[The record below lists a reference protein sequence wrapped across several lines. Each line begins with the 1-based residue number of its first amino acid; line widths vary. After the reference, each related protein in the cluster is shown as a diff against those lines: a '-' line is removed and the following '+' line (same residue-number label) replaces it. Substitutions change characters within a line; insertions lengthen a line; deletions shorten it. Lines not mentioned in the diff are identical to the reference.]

1 MATQVVE
8 QHSGEDAKF
17 SDGEL
22 AGILSRGFARR
33 RMRGLGGEAWRQT
46 VTQHAPEPWPAARL
60 SLQARIAALDTAA
73 LD

>member
-33 RMRGLGGEAWRQT
+33 RGLGGEAWRQT